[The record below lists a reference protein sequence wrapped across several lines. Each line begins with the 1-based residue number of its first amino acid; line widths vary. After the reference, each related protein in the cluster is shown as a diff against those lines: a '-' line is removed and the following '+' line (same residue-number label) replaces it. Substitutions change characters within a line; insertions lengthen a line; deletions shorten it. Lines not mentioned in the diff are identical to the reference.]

1 MGLARSSAY
10 AARPRPSAAPRSR
23 PGPQTTT
30 SDALLLERIREVL
43 AAAPF
48 SGEGHR
54 KVWARL
60 RRLHGPAR
68 RCAQAWARFPLIL
81 WTDAREG

>member
-1 MGLARSSAY
+1 VPRSTFDQTRRPAEGG
-10 AARPRPSAAPRSR
+10 AAKPRGPRPPIDEASLLAAI
-23 PGPQTTT
+23 QA
-30 SDALLLERIREVL
+30 DL

-60 RRLHGPAR
+60 H
-68 RCAQAWARFPLIL
+68 
-81 WTDAREG
+81 